1 MNEKQFER
9 MRNEKGFI
17 AALDQSGGSTPKAL
31 KNYGID
37 ESAYKN
43 DEEMFNLVHEMRSRL
58 MTSPYFTGEKVLAAI
73 LFEQTMDRKVEGKL
87 AGDYL
92 YEEKNIIP
100 FVKVD
105 KGLDELKDGVQLM
118 KPISNL
124 DETLE
129 RAVERKM
136 FGTKMRSLIKEANIE
151 GIKKIVNQQFEIG
164 LKILEKG
171 LIPILEPEVDINS
184 PTKQEAESIL
194 KEEVLKHLDALA
206 DDTKVMFKFSI
217 PTVDNFYKEI
227 INHKNTLRVVAL
239 SGGYERDE
247 ANRRLAKNN
256 GLIASYS
263 RALLEGLTADLPQE
277 EFDEILKNTI
287 NATYEA
293 SIK

>member
-37 ESAYKN
+37 EFAYKN
-43 DEEMFNLVHEMRSRL
+43 DEEMFDLVHEMRSRL

-73 LFEQTMDRKVEGKL
+73 LFEQTMDRKVAGKL

-151 GIKKIVNQQFEIG
+151 GIKKIVDQQFEIG

-194 KEEVLKHLDALA
+194 KDEVLKHLDELD

-263 RALLEGLTADLPQE
+263 RALLEGLTADLPQK